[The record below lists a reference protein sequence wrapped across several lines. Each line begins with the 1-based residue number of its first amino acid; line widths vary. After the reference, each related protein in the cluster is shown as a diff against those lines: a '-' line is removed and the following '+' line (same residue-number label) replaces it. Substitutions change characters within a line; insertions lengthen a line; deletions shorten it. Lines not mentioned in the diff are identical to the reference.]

1 MLGGL
6 VIMSW
11 EYQKYTNGEK
21 IKMEQE
27 FRHLLSIIPVWRQVE
42 LISMEKESAERKV
55 AQTLKMF
62 EDHWTAKFT
71 DCSIVKENDN
81 A

>member
-1 MLGGL
+1 
-6 VIMSW
+6 MSW

-27 FRHLLSIIPVWRQVE
+27 FRHLLSIIPVWRQAE
-42 LISMEKESAERKV
+42 LISMEKESALG
-55 AQTLKMF
+55 ALMIHQANF
-62 EDHWTAKFT
+62 EEHWTVKFV
-71 DCSIVKENDN
+71 DCSIAKENDN

>member
-1 MLGGL
+1 
-6 VIMSW
+6 MSW
-11 EYQKYTNGEK
+11 EYGKYTNGEK

-55 AQTLKMF
+55 AQTVKMF
-62 EDHWTAKFT
+62 EDHWTVKFT
-71 DCSIVKENDN
+71 DCSIVKGNDN

>member
-1 MLGGL
+1 
-6 VIMSW
+6 MSW

-21 IKMEQE
+21 TKMERE
-27 FRHLLSIIPVWRQVE
+27 FCHLLSIIPVWRQVE